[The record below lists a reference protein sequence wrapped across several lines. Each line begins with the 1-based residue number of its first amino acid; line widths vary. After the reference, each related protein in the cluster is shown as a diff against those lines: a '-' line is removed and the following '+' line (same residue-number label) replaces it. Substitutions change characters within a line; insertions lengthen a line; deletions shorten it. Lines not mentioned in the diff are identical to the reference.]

1 MQANQSNHCNRNETH
16 LQLLDLLNQGLF
28 LIDGQRVMLL
38 LKLQSPDLGIY
49 LIIIADSQVA
59 ILTAEI
65 ILDFLLLIQLCAKLV
80 FSSLF
85 LGSSLLLP
93 VSAGDISVK
102 TDLSYFGSADWKSG
116 KLIVVTEL
124 HSG

>member
-1 MQANQSNHCNRNETH
+1 
-16 LQLLDLLNQGLF
+16 
-28 LIDGQRVMLL
+28 MLL

-116 KLIVVTEL
+116 KLTVVAEL